1 MRGKRLNIVPRGQR
15 DPHRRWPRCRTPRG
29 RGARGTELEAARA
42 SPRVSP
48 ARSRRPESG
57 AELLARVDAR
67 TQPGPDARLGG
78 YDILAIDLRN
88 VIGSRIVFLASQL
101 SAFVRQ
107 RSDKAKR
114 HLSPSPSGTD
124 AALLSMRRWHA
135 PATSGHS
142 RVVYGWLPIYE
153 ALERS
158 SLNGMIVSPSS
169 VHTRG
174 AGRRRRLTSTGG
186 GVMSVRASRA
196 CLERRRSQTRI
207 PLIYPEISE
216 PVFAP
221 PIGSP
226 PSASSQTEPCRESP

>member
-29 RGARGTELEAARA
+29 RGAQGTELEAARA
-42 SPRVSP
+42 SPRVSL

-67 TQPGPDARLGG
+67 THPGPDARFGG
-78 YDILAIDLRN
+78 YAILAIDLRN
-88 VIGSRIVFLASQL
+88 VIGSRIELLASQL

-135 PATSGHS
+135 AATCGHS
-142 RVVYGWLPIYE
+142 HVAYGLLPIHE

-158 SLNGMIVSPSS
+158 SLNGMIVSSSS
-169 VHTRG
+169 VPYSWSG
-174 AGRRRRLTSTGG
+174 SLTSTDIHWWRRHVGESFSG
-186 GVMSVRASRA
+186 LSRASEVSNPHPLNLSRNIRA
-196 CLERRRSQTRI
+196 GLCT
-207 PLIYPEISE
+207 PNW
-216 PVFAP
+216 
-221 PIGSP
+221 
-226 PSASSQTEPCRESP
+226 